1 MPFQA
6 HIQKIET
13 FPFFAQYLIHNILR
27 IVLETFIDEGFEDL
41 GSGFGDV
48 RLPGDESWLI

>member
-27 IVLETFIDEGFEDL
+27 IVLKTFIDEGFEDL